1 MATNNQKSPMPHII
15 PGIISFIMDHLHRL
29 AGNAFDVLTDLL
41 AARFGRLARGCGGEW
56 PSAARSISGLII
68 SRPEQ
73 LERAYPGVNVGV
85 IEASDHRDNGER
97 FHPHRQWVQ
106 PGNAASLRWMRTE
119 SLDRGAVTPY
129 AVRLRRCRHRHQ
141 RPDHPLLYCVARFA
155 WRRSRVIANHKKTS
169 PRTTN
174 RGSRTRSICVFV
186 M

>member
-29 AGNAFDVLTDLL
+29 AGNVLTDLL

-68 SRPEQ
+68 SRAEQ

-85 IEASDHRDNGER
+85 IEVSDHRDNGER

-106 PGNAASLRWMRTE
+106 PGKAASLQWMRTQ
-119 SLDRGAVTPY
+119 SLDRSVA
-129 AVRLRRCRHRHQ
+129 RLRHMRSAW
-141 RPDHPLLYCVARFA
+141 PL
-155 WRRSRVIANHKKTS
+155 
-169 PRTTN
+169 
-174 RGSRTRSICVFV
+174 GQ
-186 M
+186 